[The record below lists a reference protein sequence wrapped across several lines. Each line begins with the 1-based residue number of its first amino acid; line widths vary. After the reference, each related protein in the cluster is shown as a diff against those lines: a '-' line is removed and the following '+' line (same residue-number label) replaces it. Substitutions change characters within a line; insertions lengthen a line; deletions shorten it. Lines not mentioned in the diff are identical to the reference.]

1 MNDLS
6 VFNRPME
13 GRLASEF
20 EVSQLKTNIKS
31 QMLQLDSLS
40 QLMNQVDETESF
52 SLDIEFFHGLSKFLK
67 SMSKISA
74 ETLSWLDTFEMSE
87 A

>member
-6 VFNRPME
+6 VYNRPVE
-13 GRLASEF
+13 DSPPSEF
-20 EVSQLKTNIKS
+20 EMRQLKTNIKS

-52 SLDIEFFHGLSKFLK
+52 GLDIEFFHGLSKFLK

-74 ETLSWLDTFEMSE
+74 ETLSWLDTFEMSG

>member
-6 VFNRPME
+6 ALNRPGE
-13 GRLASEF
+13 ESPASEF
-20 EVSQLKTNIKS
+20 EMSQLKTNVKS
-31 QMLQLDSLS
+31 QMLQLDALC

-52 SLDIEFFHGLSKFLK
+52 GLDIEFFHGLSKFLK

-74 ETLSWLDTFEMSE
+74 ETLTWLDTYEMSE